1 MITFSLEYIH
11 GIYFVLAFISFYC
24 LGFPLEDK
32 DELYSST
39 VARSNWIFFQVLD
52 GVCLGKIERKLHLV
66 LILRTFKIVRCWM
79 NASFLNGH
87 YLPGVWFL
95 VLMLS
100 LFFFWNIYNAVLRPC
115 VSVLSMLR
123 SLNGNSLCLLD
134 LVFSDNF
141 FTFLIFKC
149 FWDNGVK
156 SSKNISLHQLMVS
169 I

>member
-1 MITFSLEYIH
+1 MNYIH

-24 LGFPLEDK
+24 WGFPLEDK
-32 DELYSST
+32 DELHSST

-52 GVCLGKIERKLHLV
+52 GVCLGKIERQLHLV
-66 LILRTFKIVRCWM
+66 LILRTFNIVRCWM

-87 YLPGVWFL
+87 YLPGVWLL

-134 LVFSDNF
+134 LVFPDNF